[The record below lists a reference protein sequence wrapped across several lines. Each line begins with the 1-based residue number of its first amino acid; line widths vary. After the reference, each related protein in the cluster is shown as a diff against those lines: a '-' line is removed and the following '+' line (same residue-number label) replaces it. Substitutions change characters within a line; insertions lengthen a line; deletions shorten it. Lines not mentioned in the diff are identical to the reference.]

1 MSMTHLCYTGSFI
14 EASVILYLLEHNVF
28 RRCLLYSW
36 PAISPPQSII
46 KNKIYF
52 IAKWIFGQ
60 PNLGNDQ
67 GIKTRK
73 MHQLLFICYY
83 NNYDSWR
90 WYHNWILQLMVQPG
104 GNMWKCSMNIQVSVA
119 LKRTVIGS
127 SWCFDHLSSHSDD
140 ERKGPDH
147 SHYHSGDDFCL
158 SCRNISH

>member
-1 MSMTHLCYTGSFI
+1 
-14 EASVILYLLEHNVF
+14 
-28 RRCLLYSW
+28 
-36 PAISPPQSII
+36 
-46 KNKIYF
+46 
-52 IAKWIFGQ
+52 
-60 PNLGNDQ
+60 
-67 GIKTRK
+67 

-90 WYHNWILQLMVQPG
+90 WYHNWVLRLMVQPG

-158 SCRNISH
+158 ICRNVSHLHWQQSLTGPHSPRGSDYTITNGSIKTWRRESSYPGIHVVSSFLKGSIGTMKKC